1 MNQSKERSNTMSSKS
16 IDASGGKYYTI
27 NKIIYCFEGSI
38 SSGEVKGKDMWW
50 RKKKEK
56 FDMEKF
62 FEECQEQNPTPFT
75 EEQRQMLW
83 EYLENRSPE
92 EIEMERRFLESQ
104 EWLNEKIAN
113 GEATIIETDRWRQI
127 IVDGKVVRFEDSE
140 PWSEDGL

>member
-1 MNQSKERSNTMSSKS
+1 
-16 IDASGGKYYTI
+16 
-27 NKIIYCFEGSI
+27 
-38 SSGEVKGKDMWW
+38 MWW

-56 FDMEKF
+56 FNPEKF
-62 FEECQEQNPTPFT
+62 FEECEEQKPASFT
-75 EEQRQMLW
+75 EEQRQMLR

-92 EIEMERRFLESQ
+92 EIEMERRFRESQ

-127 IVDGKVVRFEDSE
+127 IVDGDVVRFEDSE